1 MAVTTNLFENVWDQA
16 LSSPINWP
24 SDTIKMALLTA
35 SASPSLTTWVHY
47 SDLTNEV
54 ASGSGYT
61 TGGVTLGTKTHVCTV
76 ANSWGTQ
83 WANQAWTYGQ
93 IVRPTSGNLYLYMC
107 STGGSGNSTQPTW
120 PTVVGQTVTE
130 ASGGVVWTCIG
141 ESVTIWSSAAA
152 SWTSATFSAAYGVI
166 YDAQSGTGS
175 TEPLIAL
182 VNFGATLSP
191 VAGTLTV
198 TPDATYGWFMNNP
211 A

>member
-1 MAVTTNLFENVWDQA
+1 MAFTSTLFDSVWDQA
-16 LSSPINWP
+16 LSQPINWP
-24 SDTIKMALLTA
+24 SDTIKMSLHTA
-35 SASPSLTTWVHY
+35 APTTTVTGVHY

-54 ASGSGYT
+54 ANGNGYS
-61 TGGVTLGTKTHVCTV
+61 TGGVTLGTKTHVVTV
-76 ANSWGTQ
+76 ANSWSQQ
-83 WANQAWTYGQ
+83 WSNKAWTYGD
-93 IVRPTSGNLYLYMC
+93 IVRPTAGDLYLFMC
-107 STGGSGNSTQPTW
+107 STAGTGNATQPTW

-130 ASGGVVWTCIG
+130 ASGGVVWTNIG

-152 SWTSATFSAAYGVI
+152 SWAAATFSASYGVI

-182 VNFGATLSP
+182 LSFGQTLSP

-198 TPDATYGWFMNNP
+198 SPDATYGWFLNTP

>member
-1 MAVTTNLFENVWDQA
+1 MAFTSNLFDNMWDQA

-24 SDTIKMALLTA
+24 SDSIKMSLHTA
-35 SASPSLTTWVHY
+35 SPGALTTAVHY

-61 TGGVTLGTKTHVCTV
+61 TGGVALGTKTHVVTP

-83 WANQAWTYGQ
+83 WANQAWSYGQ
-93 IVRPTSGNLYLYMC
+93 ICRPTTGDLYLFMC
-107 STGGSGNSTQPTW
+107 STAGTGNATQPTW
-120 PTVVGQTVTE
+120 PLVVGQTVTE
-130 ASGGVVWTCIG
+130 ASGGVVWTNIG

-152 SWTSATFSAAYGVI
+152 SWTSATFSASYGVI

-182 VNFGATLSP
+182 LNFGQTLSP

-198 TPDATYGWFMNNP
+198 SPDPTYGWFLNTP